1 MAEIEHFVDPE
12 SGKKHL
18 KFVEVKDIKLS
29 LLNRNTQLAGSTK
42 VEEVTIGEAVST
54 KLVDNETLGYF
65 LVRIQQFLLQL
76 GVDRSK
82 LRFRQHRANEMAH
95 YAADCWDAEL
105 FTSYGWIECVGCA
118 DRSAYRFDGPP

>member
-12 SGKKHL
+12 SGKKHP
-18 KFVEVKDIKLS
+18 KFDEVKDIKLS

-76 GVDRSK
+76 GIDRSK
-82 LRFRQHRANEMAH
+82 LRFRQHMANEMAH
-95 YAADCWDAEL
+95 YAADCWDAS
-105 FTSYGWIECVGCA
+105 F
-118 DRSAYRFDGPP
+118 PPVMAGSSV